1 MIIGGRVRLGA
12 TGRALKRRNF
22 RLFFFGQLISVT
34 GTWMQSTAQAWL
46 VLTLVGK
53 QDVAFYLGLLGAVQF
68 LPVLVLGMFGGM
80 IADLMPKRQT
90 VVATQIAAGLL
101 ALVLAGLVHFGAVQV
116 WEIFALGLVLGIVNA
131 VDIPTRQSFVVE
143 MVGRED
149 VANAV
154 GLNSAVFN
162 AARIVGP
169 AVAGILIAVIGT
181 ALCFFLN
188 SISYVAV
195 VAGLLMMRDDELM
208 PAQRLPM
215 PRSVSAVRENMAEG
229 LAYVWRTPIVLLV
242 VGVVA
247 IVSTFGM
254 NFNVVLP
261 AMAGGVLDVGSVGFG
276 LLTAAMGVG
285 ALIAALIVAA
295 GERPR
300 IRLLLGGA
308 ILMGA
313 AEVALSMTRL
323 FPVALFVVFLAGLGA
338 VAMAASANALIQ
350 VTVPGPLRGRVMAVY
365 TTISV
370 GSTPV
375 GNAVTGV
382 VGAGYG
388 TPAAVFVD
396 GFVAMLG
403 GVAGAF
409 AVWRGGVRA
418 GGGEGRSSETAEMAP
433 EPGQAVGGVA
443 AGRSKA

>member
-1 MIIGGRVRLGA
+1 
-12 TGRALKRRNF
+12 
-22 RLFFFGQLISVT
+22 
-34 GTWMQSTAQAWL
+34 
-46 VLTLVGK
+46 
-53 QDVAFYLGLLGAVQF
+53 
-68 LPVLVLGMFGGM
+68 
-80 IADLMPKRQT
+80 
-90 VVATQIAAGLL
+90 
-101 ALVLAGLVHFGAVQV
+101 
-116 WEIFALGLVLGIVNA
+116 
-131 VDIPTRQSFVVE
+131 

-181 ALCFFLN
+181 SLCFFLN